1 MGSSVNEILI
11 NRSLARRCPDLNREI
26 LSETWSQAKRS
37 TGLCH
42 SGSFVIYQYAD
53 VATRGL
59 SLCGCHGG
67 NLFKRPVNAF

>member
-42 SGSFVIYQYAD
+42 SGSFVIYPIC
-53 VATRGL
+53 R
-59 SLCGCHGG
+59 CGDQ
-67 NLFKRPVNAF
+67 KASASVDAMAAIYSRDR